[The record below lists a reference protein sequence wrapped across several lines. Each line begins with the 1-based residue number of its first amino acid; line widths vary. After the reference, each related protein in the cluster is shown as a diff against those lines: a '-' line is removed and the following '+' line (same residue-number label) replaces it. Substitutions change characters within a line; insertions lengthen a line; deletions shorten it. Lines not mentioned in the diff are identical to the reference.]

1 MTNEIN
7 KPQETTYWIAYTDS
21 NIFAYGE
28 VDSTQQMTTG
38 QPYLFKTT
46 DRIIWRSKL
55 INDFNTDPDQNIEF
69 EITVI
74 EDKL

>member
-1 MTNEIN
+1 MNEIN

-46 DRIIWRSKL
+46 DRIIWKSKL

-74 EDKL
+74 EAKL

>member
-1 MTNEIN
+1 MNEIN

-38 QPYLFKTT
+38 QPFLFQTT
-46 DRIIWRSKL
+46 DRLIWRSKL
-55 INDFNTDPDQNIEF
+55 INDFNTDPDEQQGEG
-69 EITVI
+69 
-74 EDKL
+74 